1 MRRSDREI
9 TEFNRIVEI
18 MKRCKVCHIAFH
30 DYDYP
35 YVVPMN
41 FGMSVDGEKITLYFH
56 GAKIGRKHDL
66 IKKNNKVGFVMEN
79 IISVITSDIACES
92 VAEFESVMGTG
103 EIEYVSD
110 EEKLDALKILMD
122 QYASPNG
129 KKIQFDDKYINA
141 TSVLRLNVNNLSAKQ
156 LIKIKEE

>member
-1 MRRSDREI
+1 MRRNDREV
-9 TEFNRIVEI
+9 TDFNRIVEI
-18 MKRCKVCHIAFH
+18 MKRCKVCHVAFH
-30 DYDYP
+30 DDYP

-41 FGMSVDGEKITLYFH
+41 FGMSVDGEKIILYFH
-56 GAKIGRKHDL
+56 GAKVGRKQEL

-79 IISVITSDIACES
+79 MISVITSDTACES

-110 EEKLDALKILMD
+110 EEKLDALGILMA

-129 KKIQFDDKYINA
+129 KKIQFDDKHINA
-141 TSVLRLNVNNLSAKQ
+141 TSVLRLKVNNLSAKR